1 MRRLD
6 LELTKRGL
14 ARSRG
19 DAKELIEAGQ
29 VLVNGFVATK
39 TTTQV
44 NEDTNISI
52 NTETKNYVSR
62 GAGKLLSAMTAL
74 NVNVMGKI
82 CLDAGASTGG
92 FVQVLLES
100 GATKVY
106 AVDVGY
112 GQLAWSLQQNP
123 SVIVMDRTNAKNL
136 SQSDLPEFI
145 DFITADLS
153 FISLKT
159 VLPALASVAA
169 DQAEMLLMVKPQFE
183 VGKVEVGR
191 GVVRSRELR
200 ISAILGVVESAKQLG
215 WVVIGAVESKVHG
228 PNGNR
233 EFFLHL
239 AKDGAELTQAEI
251 TVQISEED

>member
-19 DAKELIEAGQ
+19 EAKELIEAGQ

-44 NEDTNISI
+44 SEDTHISL
-52 NTETKNYVSR
+52 NKETTTYVSR
-62 GAGKLLSAMTAL
+62 GALKLISAMTAL
-74 NVNVMGKI
+74 NVNVAGKI

-100 GATKVY
+100 GAKKVY

-112 GQLAWSLQQNP
+112 GQLAWSLQQN
-123 SVIVMDRTNAKNL
+123 SNVIVMDRTNVKNL
-136 SQSDLPEFI
+136 TPADLPELV
-145 DFITADLS
+145 DLITADLS

-200 ISAILGVVESAKQLG
+200 ISAILGVVDSAKQLG

-228 PNGNR
+228 PSGNR

-239 AKDGAELTQAEI
+239 ARNGAELTQAEI
-251 TVQISEED
+251 SAQISEEG